1 MTASQIVEAPVL
13 LLRDDMLSAKAKFL
27 WLYLKSHA
35 GEDGKAVR
43 LNQPHLC
50 KVIGSGV
57 NAKDLRD
64 AVRNLEDQGWLS
76 VDRSRKPH
84 AYTPK
89 QGENL

>member
-1 MTASQIVEAPVL
+1 MTETQFVEAPVP
-13 LLRDDMLSAKAKFL
+13 LLRDDMLSAKSKFL

-35 GEDGKAVR
+35 GEDGKVIR

-50 KVIGSGV
+50 KMIGSGV

-64 AVRNLEDQGWLS
+64 AVRKLEDQGWLT

-84 AYTPK
+84 RYTLN